1 MYRGSG
7 GDHAQI
13 LHKTDVGG
21 VSLNLASEEAVS
33 REVERLHAKFSAQGI
48 EYHGIL
54 VSEMLPKGLE
64 MMIGA
69 NRDAAFGPLTVS
81 GAGGVFVEL
90 LKIFMGQQKSVLL
103 NCSMLM

>member
-21 VSLNLASEEAVS
+21 VSLNLASEEAVR

-54 VSEMLPKGLE
+54 VSEMLPKGRE
-64 MMIGA
+64 HRGGQAIA
-69 NRDAAFGPLTVS
+69 AAFEVS
-81 GAGGVFVEL
+81 RDDGGVGEKEGESREGNWDFRR
-90 LKIFMGQQKSVLL
+90 
-103 NCSMLM
+103 